1 MEKSHPDSK
10 LKLTIASTYD
20 FLNMMIL
27 NKKINE
33 FHPFFVKMIFNELSY
48 FVIKEGK
55 FETSIFLSNIRTYG
69 IRNRTTPEIDIIRE
83 ILCFMLNYSSDSSKM
98 YCSIELNSSLE
109 DFNLWNL
116 ISRDFKNDNRIYFEI
131 RSFNTNKQ
139 IPADFFL
146 KDEVIRESLT
156 QKSVRLH
163 PELVKTLNDLKNRVD
178 MILNL

>member
-1 MEKSHPDSK
+1 MEESHPDSK

-48 FVIKEGK
+48 FLIKEGK
-55 FETSIFLSNIRTYG
+55 FDTSMCLSNLRTYG
-69 IRNRTTPEIDIIRE
+69 IRNRTTPEIDIVRE
-83 ILCFMLNYSSDSSKM
+83 IICFMLNYFSNSSKM

-109 DFNLWNL
+109 SFNLWNS

-131 RSFNTNKQ
+131 QSYNTNKQ

-146 KDEVIRESLT
+146 KDETMRESLS
-156 QKSVRLH
+156 QKSVQLH
-163 PELVKTLNDLKNRVD
+163 PELVKTLNDLKNRID
-178 MILNL
+178 MIVNL